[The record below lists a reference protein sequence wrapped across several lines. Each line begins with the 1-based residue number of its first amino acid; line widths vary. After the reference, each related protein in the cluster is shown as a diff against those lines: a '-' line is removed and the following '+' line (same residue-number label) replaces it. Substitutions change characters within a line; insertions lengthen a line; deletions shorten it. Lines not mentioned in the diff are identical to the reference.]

1 LEGTYIVKLEELP
14 EKDPYICKLIY
25 YPDGDLNIC
34 LDRLKKLE
42 DIGITA
48 LILEGDVFVDKY
60 YVLGKGTNSIVI
72 KVFHSNE
79 MKVIKLLRS
88 DASRNTLENEASILK
103 YINSSEEDRKFH
115 LVPKIYDYHDWYLLL
130 EYIDG
135 IPISDY
141 LSYEL
146 YELNLND
153 VKSLIYKLLLKC
165 HLLDLLHVD
174 HGELSNPYRHILIA
188 EPLDPVIIDFESAS
202 RVRKVKNLTSIL
214 QFLLISSTASGYI
227 RELLNINLEPIFPIL
242 KRYKR
247 NPSHELFTEIIK
259 LLGLSDIHEL

>member
-1 LEGTYIVKLEELP
+1 MEGTYIVRLEELP

-34 LDRLKKLE
+34 LDRLRKLGE
-42 DIGITA
+42 IGVTA

-60 YVLGKGTNSIVI
+60 YILGKGTNSIVI
-72 KVFHSNE
+72 KVFHDDE
-79 MKVIKLLRS
+79 VKVIKLLRS

-103 YINSSEEDRKFH
+103 YINSSEEDRRFH
-115 LVPKIYDYHDWYLLL
+115 LVPEIYDYHDWYLLL

-135 IPISDY
+135 IPINDY

-146 YELNLND
+146 YELDLNG

-174 HGELSNPYRHILIA
+174 HGELSNPYRHILIT

-227 RELLNINLEPIFPIL
+227 REILEVDLNLVLPIL
-242 KRYKR
+242 RRYKQ
-247 NPSHELFTEIIK
+247 NPYTFR
-259 LLGLSDIHEL
+259 